1 MNPSAPSGHLPFK
14 GEARNPSGPLGHLP
28 LKGEARKRRNDK
40 QEE

>member
-1 MNPSAPSGHLPFK
+1 MNPSAPSRHLPLK

-28 LKGEARKRRNDK
+28 FKGEARKRRNDK